1 MNLTP
6 LVRNWWMMAI
16 RGVLAMAFGVSLVTW
31 PGLTLS
37 IVVLLFGIYAML
49 DGAWSIAAGMRA
61 STRPGDVWPV
71 LLEGGVSI
79 ALGIVALAWPFVPR
93 SFIYMIAAWGV
104 ITGVLELAATI
115 RLPSGKAGYWLL
127 ATAGV
132 SSLFLALLLLIL
144 PHADDGFVVRV
155 MATYAQVF
163 GIVIL
168 FAAFLFARDV
178 PGAPRL
184 ADRLAPPASMS

>member
-16 RGVLAMAFGVSLVTW
+16 RGVLAMAFGVSLVIW

-37 IVVLLFGIYAML
+37 IVVLLFGIYATI

-61 STRPGDVWPV
+61 STRLGDVWPV
-71 LLEGGVSI
+71 LLEGAVSI
-79 ALGIVALAWPFVPR
+79 SLGVVALAWPFVPR

-104 ITGVLELAATI
+104 ITGVLELAGAI
-115 RLPSGKAGYWLL
+115 RLPSRNAGYWLL
-127 ATAGV
+127 GTAGV
-132 SSLFLALLLLIL
+132 SSLFLALLLMIL
-144 PHADDGFVVRV
+144 PHADDGFIVRV
-155 MATYAQVF
+155 MATYAEVF

-168 FAAFLFARDV
+168 FAAILFARDV
-178 PGAPRL
+178 PKAPRP
-184 ADRLAPPASMS
+184 ADRYASLSR

>member
-16 RGVLAMAFGVSLVTW
+16 RGVLAMAFGVSLVIW

-37 IVVLLFGIYAML
+37 IVVLLFGIYATI
-49 DGAWSIAAGMRA
+49 DGALSIAAGMRA
-61 STRPGDVWPV
+61 STRLGDVWPV
-71 LLEGGVSI
+71 LLEGVVSI
-79 ALGIVALAWPFVPR
+79 ALGVVALAWPFVPR

-104 ITGVLELAATI
+104 ITGVLELAGAI
-115 RLPSGKAGYWLL
+115 RLSRGKAGYWLL
-127 ATAGV
+127 GTAGV
-132 SSLFLALLLLIL
+132 SSLFLAILLLIL

-155 MATYAQVF
+155 MATYAEVF

-168 FAAFLFARDV
+168 FAAILFARDV
-178 PGAPRL
+178 PKAPRPV
-184 ADRLAPPASMS
+184 DRYASLSR

>member
-16 RGVLAMAFGVSLVTW
+16 RGVLAMAFGVSLVIW

-37 IVVLLFGIYAML
+37 IVVLLFGIYALL

-61 STRPGDVWPV
+61 SARLGDVWPV
-71 LLEGGVSI
+71 ILEGVVSV
-79 ALGIVALAWPFVPR
+79 ALGIMALAWPFVPR
-93 SFIYMIAAWGV
+93 HFIYMLVAWGV
-104 ITGVLELAATI
+104 ITGVLELAVAI
-115 RLPSGKAGYWLL
+115 RLPSRKASYWLL
-127 ATAGV
+127 GTAGV
-132 SSLFLALLLLIL
+132 SSLFLALFLLIL
-144 PHADDGFVVRV
+144 PYADDGFVVRV

-168 FAAFLFARDV
+168 FAAFLFGRDV
-178 PGAPRL
+178 AGAPRP
-184 ADRLAPPASMS
+184 ANRYAPHSR